1 MEVKHNLSQNLS
13 LIGVEGKHVAML
25 SRWFSRSGG
34 LELYCHRLVEE
45 LLERDVRITVVCEE
59 SKSDFRHKN
68 LEVIDYGP
76 SYKKLSKGDTYRYA
90 FKKTREVL
98 DSLENVDII
107 HSHQLPCPRHDVVT
121 FHNHTINRL
130 SNVGLGW
137 EKVVNKAKANFAD
150 KYQTKMIFDKR
161 LCRDSACRIFV
172 SSIEQKEYYDEFKLD
187 DDAPYVIA
195 YPGSATNGNGA
206 DMAYQEESMTEY
218 ERVDRFPFMF
228 VGKGYRMKGLDVLF
242 KACRILKSEG
252 IEFELHVVGLDKKPI
267 LKASL
272 LRHKIEDRVKFRGF
286 VSDIDSIFKDA
297 YSIVT
302 PSRLESFGM
311 APLQAMRHGLVPIV
325 SKVCGISETLTD
337 EQDALLIENHLDPSN
352 LADQMR
358 KLVQDQDLYTRCS
371 QNAKKKSKDFSWS
384 TTCDAT
390 VLAYQSVLQGRQKN
404 KLSSN
409 S

>member
-1 MEVKHNLSQNLS
+1 MTAVKHNLNQNLS

-25 SRWFSRSGG
+25 SRWFSRHGG

-45 LLERDVRITVVCEE
+45 LLDRQVKVTVVCEE
-59 SKSDFRHKN
+59 NKSDLKHAN
-68 LEVIDYGP
+68 LEIIDYGP

-90 FKKTREVL
+90 FKKTKEIL
-98 DSLENVDII
+98 DSLEGVDIV
-107 HSHQLPCPRHDVVT
+107 HTHQLPCHKHDVVT

-137 EKVVNKAKANFAD
+137 EKMVNKAKANFAD

-161 LCRDSACRIFV
+161 LCTESACRIFV
-172 SSIEQKEYYDEFKLD
+172 SSIEQMEYYDEFKLD
-187 DDAPYVIA
+187 STAPYVIA
-195 YPGSATNGNGA
+195 YPGSSTNEDTHNQDPEG
-206 DMAYQEESMTEY
+206 DSVSEF
-218 ERVDRFPFMF
+218 ERVERFPFMF

-242 KACRILKSEG
+242 KACRLLKSEG

-272 LRHKIEDRVKFRGF
+272 IRHKIEDRVKFKGF
-286 VSDIDSIFKDA
+286 VSDMDSVFKDA

-325 SKVCGISETLTD
+325 SKVCGISETLTNEVD
-337 EQDALLIENHLDPSN
+337 GLIVEDHLDPKD
-352 LADQMR
+352 LANQMKR
-358 KLVQDQDLYTRCS
+358 LVLDQDLYSRCS
-371 QNAKKKSKDFSWS
+371 QNAKKKSKEFTW
-384 TTCDAT
+384 TNTCNAT
-390 VLAYQSVLQGRQKN
+390 ILAYQSVLQSRKRNTLGD
-404 KLSSN
+404 
-409 S
+409 